1 MFHSLT
7 TAAILLPMLFHSLF
21 GCCWHHAH
29 GIDRRMPSQT
39 AEVDEACHTHAG
51 HGCCSHWK
59 TQKSDCSHG
68 ETSLPCCPDDQ
79 RQPCSEELCVYGL
92 SETIRPEIPEVSL
105 LDEVAFVESQAI
117 VATLSGSAYVEM
129 RVMGTSVCLPSPRA
143 LTQVW
148 IV

>member
-1 MFHSLT
+1 M
-7 TAAILLPMLFHSLF
+7 
-21 GCCWHHAH
+21 
-29 GIDRRMPSQT
+29 
-39 AEVDEACHTHAG
+39 
-51 HGCCSHWK
+51 
-59 TQKSDCSHG
+59 
-68 ETSLPCCPDDQ
+68 
-79 RQPCSEELCVYGL
+79 